1 VGADAL
7 EGRGGRPYPDTMAL
21 RFQDFVDEWDAAL
34 DADDR
39 YRALIDFG
47 RGLGTMDPA
56 LKTAATRVPGC
67 SADVWVYPLAEGD
80 RLHFQADSN
89 ADITRG
95 VVALIVSL
103 VDGKSADEILATGIE
118 AKLETLGLKRHL
130 SANRTQ
136 GVPNMIARIR
146 EAAARLAA

>member
-1 VGADAL
+1 ML
-7 EGRGGRPYPDTMAL
+7 S
-21 RFQDFVDEWDAAL
+21 FQDFAAEWDAAL

-47 RGLGTMDPA
+47 RTLPPMDPA

-67 SADVWVYPLAEGD
+67 SADVWVYPLADAE

-103 VDGKSADEILATGIE
+103 VDGKSSSEILGMPIE
-118 AKLETLGLKRHL
+118 AELEALGLKRHL

-136 GVPNMIARIR
+136 GVPNMIARVR
-146 EAAARLAA
+146 EAATRLAA

>member
-1 VGADAL
+1 M
-7 EGRGGRPYPDTMAL
+7 PS

-47 RGLGTMDPA
+47 RGLAPMDPA
-56 LKTAATRVPGC
+56 LKTAATKVPGC
-67 SADVWVYPLAEGD
+67 SADVWVYPLADGETL
-80 RLHFQADSN
+80 RFQADSN

-103 VDGKSADEILATGIE
+103 VDGKSAGEILDTPIE
-118 AKLETLGLKRHL
+118 AELETLGLKRHL

>member
-1 VGADAL
+1 M
-7 EGRGGRPYPDTMAL
+7 PSS
-21 RFQDFVDEWDAAL
+21 FQDFVDEWDAAL

-47 RGLGTMDPA
+47 RGLAPMDPA
-56 LKTAATRVPGC
+56 LKTAATKVPGC
-67 SADVWVYPLAEGD
+67 SADVWVYPLADGNTL
-80 RLHFQADSN
+80 RFQADSN

-103 VDGKSADEILATGIE
+103 VEGKSAQAILETPIE
-118 AKLETLGLKRHL
+118 AELETLGLKRHL

-146 EAAARLAA
+146 EAATRLAA

>member
-1 VGADAL
+1 MQG
-7 EGRGGRPYPDTMAL
+7 
-21 RFQDFVDEWDAAL
+21 RFQDFADEWDAAL

-47 RGLGTMDPA
+47 RGLVPMDPA
-56 LKTAATRVPGC
+56 LKTAATKVPGC
-67 SADVWVYPLAEGD
+67 SADVWVYALADGELL
-80 RLHFQADSN
+80 RFQADSN

-103 VDGKSADEILATGIE
+103 VDGRRPAEILEVPIE
-118 AKLETLGLKRHL
+118 AELEALGLKRHL

-136 GVPNMIARIR
+136 GVPNMIGRIR

>member
-1 VGADAL
+1 MAL
-7 EGRGGRPYPDTMAL
+7 EGHGTPAYPGAMPFA
-21 RFQDFVDEWDAAL
+21 FQDFVDEWDAAL

-47 RGLGTMDPA
+47 RGLAPMDPA
-56 LKTAATRVPGC
+56 LKTAATKVPGC
-67 SADVWVYPLAEGD
+67 SADVWVYPLADGD
-80 RLHFQADSN
+80 RLRFQADSN

-103 VDGKSADEILATGIE
+103 VDGKTAAEILATPIE
-118 AKLETLGLKRHL
+118 GELEALGLKRHL

-136 GVPNMIARIR
+136 GVPNMIARVR
-146 EAAARLAA
+146 EAASRLAA

>member
-1 VGADAL
+1 
-7 EGRGGRPYPDTMAL
+7 MQS
-21 RFQDFVDEWDAAL
+21 RFQTFVDEWDAAL

-47 RGLGTMDPA
+47 RGLAPMDPA
-56 LKTAATRVPGC
+56 LKTPATKVPGC
-67 SADVWVYPLAEGD
+67 SADVWVYPLTDGD

-103 VDGKSADEILATGIE
+103 VDGKPAAEILDAPIE
-118 AKLETLGLKRHL
+118 AELEALGLKRHL
-130 SANRTQ
+130 SQNRTQ

>member
-1 VGADAL
+1 MPL
-7 EGRGGRPYPDTMAL
+7 S
-21 RFQDFVDEWDAAL
+21 FQDFVEEWEAAM

-47 RGLGTMDPA
+47 RGLAPMDA
-56 LKTAATRVPGC
+56 VLKTAATKVPGC
-67 SADVWVYPLAEGD
+67 SADVWVYPLADGD
-80 RLHFQADSN
+80 RLRFQADSN

-95 VVALIVSL
+95 VVALIVSM
-103 VDGKSADEILATGIE
+103 VDGKTASEILEAPIE
-118 AKLETLGLKRHL
+118 AELEALGLKRHL

-136 GVPNMIARIR
+136 GVPNMIARVR

>member
-1 VGADAL
+1 M
-7 EGRGGRPYPDTMAL
+7 PSS
-21 RFQDFVDEWDAAL
+21 FQDFVDEWDAAL

-47 RGLGTMDPA
+47 RTLPPMDPA
-56 LKTAATRVPGC
+56 LKTAATKVPGC
-67 SADVWVYPLAEGD
+67 SADVWVYPLAYGD

-103 VDGKSADEILATGIE
+103 VDGKAAAEILDTAIE
-118 AKLETLGLKRHL
+118 GELEALGLKRHL

-136 GVPNMIARIR
+136 GVPNMIARVR

>member
-1 VGADAL
+1 MQAS
-7 EGRGGRPYPDTMAL
+7 
-21 RFQDFVDEWDAAL
+21 FQNFVDEWDAAL

-47 RGLGTMDPA
+47 RGLPPMDAA
-56 LKTAATRVPGC
+56 LKTPATKVPGC
-67 SADVWVYPLAEGD
+67 SADVWVYPLPDGD
-80 RLHFQADSN
+80 RLRFQADSN

-103 VDGKSADEILATGIE
+103 VDGKRPAEIVSTPIE
-118 AKLETLGLKRHL
+118 AELEALGLKRHL

-136 GVPNMIARIR
+136 GVPSMIARIR

>member
-1 VGADAL
+1 
-7 EGRGGRPYPDTMAL
+7 MAPGPIPGVMPSTY
-21 RFQDFVDEWDAAL
+21 QDFVDEWDAAL

-47 RGLGTMDPA
+47 RGLAPMAPA
-56 LKTAATRVPGC
+56 LKTPATKVPGC
-67 SADVWVYPLAEGD
+67 SADVWVYPLADGE
-80 RLHFQADSN
+80 RLRFQADSN

-103 VDGKSADEILATGIE
+103 VDGKTAAEILETPIE
-118 AKLETLGLKRHL
+118 GELETLGLKRHL

-146 EAAARLAA
+146 EAALRMAA

>member
-1 VGADAL
+1 M
-7 EGRGGRPYPDTMAL
+7 PFS
-21 RFQDFVDEWDAAL
+21 FQDFVDEWDAAL

-47 RGLGTMDPA
+47 RGLAPMDPA
-56 LKTAATRVPGC
+56 LKTAATKVPGC
-67 SADVWVYPLAEGD
+67 SADVWVYPLADGD
-80 RLHFQADSN
+80 SLRFQADSN

-103 VDGKSADEILATGIE
+103 VDGKTPSEILETPIE
-118 AKLETLGLKRHL
+118 AELEALGLKRHL

>member
-1 VGADAL
+1 MQGS
-7 EGRGGRPYPDTMAL
+7 
-21 RFQDFVDEWDAAL
+21 FQDFADEWDAAL

-47 RGLGTMDPA
+47 RGLAPMDPA
-56 LKTAATRVPGC
+56 LKTAATKVPGC
-67 SADVWVYPLAEGD
+67 SADVWVYPLADGELL
-80 RLHFQADSN
+80 RFQADSN

-103 VDGKSADEILATGIE
+103 VDGKRPAEILALPIE
-118 AKLETLGLKRHL
+118 AELEALGLKRHL

-136 GVPNMIARIR
+136 GVPNMIGRIR

>member
-1 VGADAL
+1 MHGS
-7 EGRGGRPYPDTMAL
+7 
-21 RFQDFVDEWDAAL
+21 FQDFADEWDAAL

-47 RGLGTMDPA
+47 RGLAPMDPA
-56 LKTAATRVPGC
+56 LKTAATKVPGC
-67 SADVWVYPLAEGD
+67 SADVWVYPLADGELL
-80 RLHFQADSN
+80 RFQADSN

-103 VDGKSADEILATGIE
+103 VDGKRPAEILDLPIE
-118 AKLETLGLKRHL
+118 AELEALGLKRHL

-136 GVPNMIARIR
+136 GVPNMIGRIR

>member
-1 VGADAL
+1 MQAN
-7 EGRGGRPYPDTMAL
+7 
-21 RFQDFVDEWDAAL
+21 FQDFVDEWDAAL

-47 RGLGTMDPA
+47 RRLSPMDPA

-67 SADVWVYPLAEGD
+67 SADVWVYPLADGD
-80 RLHFQADSN
+80 RLRFQADSN

-103 VDGKSADEILATGIE
+103 VDGKRSAEIVDTPIE
-118 AKLETLGLKRHL
+118 AELEALGLKRHL

-146 EAAARLAA
+146 EAAARLEA

>member
-1 VGADAL
+1 M
-7 EGRGGRPYPDTMAL
+7 PFS
-21 RFQDFVDEWDAAL
+21 FQDFVDEWDAAL

-47 RGLGTMDPA
+47 RSLPPMDPA
-56 LKTAATRVPGC
+56 LKTAATKVPGC
-67 SADVWVYPLAEGD
+67 SADVWVYPLAHGD
-80 RLHFQADSN
+80 RLRFQADSN

-103 VDGKSADEILATGIE
+103 VDGKTAPEILDTAIE
-118 AKLETLGLKRHL
+118 AELEALGLKRHL

-136 GVPNMIARIR
+136 GVPNMIARVR
-146 EAAARLAA
+146 EAASRLAA

>member
-1 VGADAL
+1 
-7 EGRGGRPYPDTMAL
+7 MAL
-21 RFQDFVDEWDAAL
+21 DFREFEEEWEAVL

-47 RGLGTMDPA
+47 RRLPPMDPA
-56 LKTAATRVPGC
+56 LKTAATKVPGC
-67 SADVWVYPLAEGD
+67 SAEVWVYPLAEGD
-80 RLHFQADSN
+80 VLRFQADSN

-103 VDGKSADEILATGIE
+103 VDGRRAPEILAAPIE
-118 AKLETLGLKRHL
+118 AELDRLGLRRHL

-136 GVPNMIARIR
+136 GVPNMIARVR
-146 EAAARLAA
+146 EAAQRLAA

>member
-1 VGADAL
+1 MQG
-7 EGRGGRPYPDTMAL
+7 
-21 RFQDFVDEWDAAL
+21 RFQDFADEWDAAL

-47 RGLGTMDPA
+47 RGLAPMDPA
-56 LKTAATRVPGC
+56 LKTAATKVPGC
-67 SADVWVYPLAEGD
+67 SADVWVYPLADGELL
-80 RLHFQADSN
+80 RFQADSN

-103 VDGKSADEILATGIE
+103 VDGKRPAEILALPIE
-118 AKLETLGLKRHL
+118 AELEALGLKRHL

-136 GVPNMIARIR
+136 GVPNMIGRIR

>member
-1 VGADAL
+1 MTLSFADFA
-7 EGRGGRPYPDTMAL
+7 
-21 RFQDFVDEWDAAL
+21 DEWEAAL

-47 RGLGTMDPA
+47 RRLPPMDPA
-56 LKTAATRVPGC
+56 LKTAATKVPGC
-67 SADVWVYPLAEGD
+67 SADVWVYPLAGQGV
-80 RLHFQADSN
+80 LKFQADSN

-103 VDGKSADEILATGIE
+103 VDGQPPARILEVPIE
-118 AKLETLGLKRHL
+118 AELEALGLKRHL

-136 GVPNMIARIR
+136 GVPNMIARVR
-146 EAAARLAA
+146 EAARRLAA

>member
-1 VGADAL
+1 MPARV
-7 EGRGGRPYPDTMAL
+7 EGEGIAAYPVRMAA
-21 RFQDFVDEWDAAL
+21 FQDFVDEWEAAL

-39 YRALIDFG
+39 YRALIEFG
-47 RGLGTMDPA
+47 RTLAPMDPA

-67 SADVWVYPLAEGD
+67 SADVWVYPLTDGTAL
-80 RLHFQADSN
+80 RFQADSN

-103 VDGKSADEILATGIE
+103 VDGRSPAEILRVPIE
-118 AKLETLGLKRHL
+118 AELEALGLKRHL

-136 GVPNMIARIR
+136 GVPNMIARVR
-146 EAAARLAA
+146 EAATRLAA

>member
-1 VGADAL
+1 MM
-7 EGRGGRPYPDTMAL
+7 P
-21 RFQDFVDEWDAAL
+21 RFQDFADEWEAAL

-47 RGLGTMDPA
+47 RTLPPMDPA
-56 LKTAATRVPGC
+56 LKTAATKVPGC
-67 SADVWVYPLAEGD
+67 SADVWVYPLADGD
-80 RLHFQADSN
+80 ALRFQADSN

-103 VDGKSADEILATGIE
+103 VDGLSAREILAVPIE
-118 AKLETLGLKRHL
+118 AELESLGLKRHL

-136 GVPNMIARIR
+136 GVPNMITRVR
-146 EAAARLAA
+146 EAATRLAA